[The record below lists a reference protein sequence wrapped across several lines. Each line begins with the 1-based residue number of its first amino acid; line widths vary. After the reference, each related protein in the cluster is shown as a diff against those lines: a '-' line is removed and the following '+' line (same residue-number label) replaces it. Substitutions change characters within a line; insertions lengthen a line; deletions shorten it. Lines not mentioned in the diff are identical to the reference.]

1 VTDPVVKLWDP
12 VVRLLHWA
20 LAGAFLANYLFTE
33 EGESWHQWIGYCA
46 AGVVLTR
53 LAWGFLDTGAARWS
67 AFWPT
72 RHRLA
77 EHARALVK
85 GHHHAELGHSPIGAV
100 VMIAML
106 CGIFALGT
114 TGFMMEEIDYFWGE
128 DWLEQLH
135 GWIADGV
142 VTLVVLHVSAAVVE
156 SVRMREN
163 LPWSMITGRRR
174 SSPGKTRAQPR

>member
-1 VTDPVVKLWDP
+1 
-12 VVRLLHWA
+12 
-20 LAGAFLANYLFTE
+20 
-33 EGESWHQWIGYCA
+33 
-46 AGVVLTR
+46 
-53 LAWGFLDTGAARWS
+53 
-67 AFWPT
+67 
-72 RHRLA
+72 
-77 EHARALVK
+77 
-85 GHHHAELGHSPIGAV
+85 
-100 VMIAML
+100 MIAML
-106 CGIFALGT
+106 CGIFALGV